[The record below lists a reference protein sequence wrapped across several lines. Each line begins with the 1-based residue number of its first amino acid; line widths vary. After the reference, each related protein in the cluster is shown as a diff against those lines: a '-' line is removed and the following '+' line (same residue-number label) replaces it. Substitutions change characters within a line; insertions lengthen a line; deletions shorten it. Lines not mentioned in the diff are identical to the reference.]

1 MARYTVEF
9 TRSAEKEFGRL
20 PRKLQLRAAEAI
32 ALLSENPYSE
42 LIKVKKLKGA
52 EDLYRIRVADYR
64 IVYELRDERLIIL
77 VIKIGHRR
85 EIYRSET

>member
-85 EIYRSET
+85 EIYR

>member
-1 MARYTVEF
+1 MAKYSVEF

-20 PRKLQLRAAEAI
+20 PQKLQLRAAEAI
-32 ALLSENPYSE
+32 ALLSENPHSE

-64 IVYELRDERLIIL
+64 IVYELKDERLIIL

-85 EIYRSET
+85 EIYR

>member
-1 MARYTVEF
+1 MARYSVEF

-20 PRKLQLRAAEAI
+20 PRRLQLRAAESI
-32 ALLSENPYSE
+32 SLLAENPYSE

-52 EDLYRIRVADYR
+52 EDLYRIRIADYR

-77 VIKIGHRR
+77 IIKIGHRR
-85 EIYRSET
+85 EIYR

>member
-1 MARYTVEF
+1 MARYSVEF

-32 ALLSENPYSE
+32 SLLAENPYSE

-52 EDLYRIRVADYR
+52 EDLYRIRIADYR

-77 VIKIGHRR
+77 IIKIGHRR
-85 EIYRSET
+85 EIYR

>member
-1 MARYTVEF
+1 MARYLVEF

-32 ALLSENPYSE
+32 SLLAENPYSE

-52 EDLYRIRVADYR
+52 EDLYRIRIADYR
-64 IVYELRDERLIIL
+64 IVYELRDERLIIPI
-77 VIKIGHRR
+77 IKIGHRR
-85 EIYRSET
+85 EIYR

>member
-1 MARYTVEF
+1 MARYSVEF

-85 EIYRSET
+85 EIYR